1 MPEKLNLILIIA
13 TFIILTGWSFFD
25 LTKRTNK
32 NKKFAEKNISQKIDK
47 TDELESGLFFLD
59 GIIRLMRKFF

>member
-1 MPEKLNLILIIA
+1 MPEKLNLILILA
-13 TFIILTGWSFFD
+13 AFIILTGWSFFD

-32 NKKFAEKNISQKIDK
+32 NKKFAEKNISEKIDK
-47 TDELESGLFFLD
+47 TDEVESGLFFLD

>member
-13 TFIILTGWSFFD
+13 TFIILIGWSFFD
-25 LTKRTNK
+25 LIKRTKK
-32 NKKFAEKNISQKIDK
+32 NKKFAEKNISEKIDK
-47 TDELESGLFFLD
+47 TNEVESGLFFLD

>member
-25 LTKRTNK
+25 LTKRTKK
-32 NKKFAEKNISQKIDK
+32 NKKFAEKNISEKIDK
-47 TDELESGLFFLD
+47 TDEVESGLFFLD